1 MSIAVRLFVFPL
13 YIPRSTWESVFLSVS
28 AESCRCSVSVSLS
41 LRGNHELNALGTD
54 DGGHVHDHAIDAE
67 KTGLIV

>member
-1 MSIAVRLFVFPL
+1 MPIAVRLFVSSL
-13 YIPRSTWESVFLSVS
+13 YISRSACESASLSAS